1 MWNYECVNS
10 GEDYLAHHGILGM
23 KWGVR
28 RYQNSDGTLTAAGKK
43 RYGEA
48 EKELSDYLNAKEN
61 YKKAAA
67 KYGSASNNISTKMR
81 AYYKLKSASKQLSYA
96 KTDLK
101 DAEYRKK
108 LSEQKNKSKHQI
120 SLESEYMKNG
130 FTKEEAEL
138 AAYKRVR
145 TERAIAIVGGLTVA
159 AVGAYV
165 AYKHYDKVA
174 DRIIKGDTLLQNI
187 STNSDKGV
195 SDAFYASFGAHDNNR
210 YLGVYGKVLQDR
222 DDHWII
228 GLKNGVYKT
237 NIKVNESGLRV
248 ASPKSA
254 SKILENTMTKDPSF
268 SKNVEKMLSEW
279 GNQPLGNA
287 QRRVFEKAKS
297 SLNKGKVN
305 DKVYEA
311 VNIALVDHGKNGQE
325 LSSKFYQALKSAG
338 YDAIRD
344 VNDYKYS
351 GYGTR
356 NPLIVFNGAAKSS
369 VLNVTRLDSQRI
381 GSQFVKE
388 YKKMVAEQ
396 VVKAYAPYGAAEVG
410 ALLGGTAISNAIKEK
425 NDMKYVMEYRKE
437 HPNSKLTDKEI
448 IRNR

>member
-28 RYQNSDGTLTAAGKK
+28 RYQNEDGTLTSAGKK
-43 RYGEA
+43 RYGDA
-48 EKELSDYLNAKEN
+48 ENEVSNYLNAKEN
-61 YKKAAA
+61 YKKAVT
-67 KYGSASNNISTKMR
+67 KYGFASNNISTKMR
-81 AYYKLKSASKQLSYA
+81 AYYKLQSASKQLSYA

-108 LSEQKNKSKHQI
+108 LSEQKNKSKRQI

-145 TERAIAIVGGLTVA
+145 TERAIAIAGGLTVA

-195 SDAFYASFGAHDNNR
+195 SDAFYASFGKHDNNR
-210 YLGVYGKVLQDR
+210 YLGVYGKTLQDR
-222 DDHWII
+222 VNF
-228 GLKNGVYKT
+228 GFGNGVYKT
-237 NIKVNESGLRV
+237 NIKIDGSGLRV

-254 SKILENTMTKDPSF
+254 SKILGNTMANDPSF
-268 SKNVEKMLSEW
+268 SKNVEKMLDEW

-287 QRRVFEKAKS
+287 QKRVFEKARS

-369 VLNVTRLDSQRI
+369 VSNVTKLDSQRI

-396 VVKAYAPYGAAEVG
+396 VIKAYAPYGAAEVG
-410 ALLGGTAISNAIKEK
+410 ALLGSTAISNIAKEK

>member
-1 MWNYECVNS
+1 MRNYECVNS

-28 RYQNSDGTLTAAGKK
+28 RYQNSDGTLTSAGKK
-43 RYGEA
+43 RYGNA
-48 EKELSDYLNAKEN
+48 EKEVSDYLNAKEN
-61 YKKAAA
+61 YRKAVT
-67 KYGSASNNISTKMR
+67 KYGSASNSISTKMR

-96 KTDLK
+96 KIDLK

-108 LSEQKNKSKHQI
+108 LSEQKNKSKRQI

-145 TERAIAIVGGLTVA
+145 TERAIAIAGGLTVA

-195 SDAFYASFGAHDNNR
+195 SDAFYASFGKHDNNR
-210 YLGVYGKVLQDR
+210 YLGAYGKVLQDR
-222 DDHWII
+222 VNFGFGD
-228 GLKNGVYKT
+228 GVYKT
-237 NIKVNESGLRV
+237 NIRINESGLKV
-248 ASPKSA
+248 ASPKNA
-254 SKILENTMTKDPSF
+254 SKILQNTMAKDPSF
-268 SKNVEKMLSEW
+268 SKNIEKMLSEW
-279 GNQPLGNA
+279 ENQTLGDA
-287 QRRVFEKAKS
+287 QKKVFEKARS

-305 DKVYEA
+305 EKVYEA
-311 VNIALVDHGKNGQE
+311 VNIALVDHGQNGQE
-325 LSSKFYQALKSAG
+325 MSSKFYKALKSAG

-351 GYGTR
+351 GYGAR
-356 NPLIVFNGAAKSS
+356 NPLIIFNGAAKSS
-369 VLNVTRLDSQRI
+369 VSSVTKLDSQKI
-381 GSQFVKE
+381 GSQFIKE

-396 VVKAYAPYGAAEVG
+396 VIKAYAPYGAVEVG
-410 ALLGGTAISNAIKEK
+410 ALLGGTVVSNAAKEK
-425 NDMKYVMEYRKE
+425 RDMQYVREYRKE
-437 HPNSKLTDKEI
+437 HPNSKLTNKEI
-448 IRNR
+448 IRSR

>member
-1 MWNYECVNS
+1 MTS
-10 GEDYLAHHGILGM
+10 
-23 KWGVR
+23 
-28 RYQNSDGTLTAAGKK
+28 AGKK
-43 RYGEA
+43 RYGDA
-48 EKELSDYLNAKEN
+48 ENEVSNYLNAKEN
-61 YKKAAA
+61 YKKAVT
-67 KYGSASNNISTKMR
+67 KYGFASNNISTKMR
-81 AYYKLKSASKQLSYA
+81 AYYKLQSASKQLSYA

-108 LSEQKNKSKHQI
+108 LSEQKNKSKRQI

-145 TERAIAIVGGLTVA
+145 TERAIAIAGGLTVA

-195 SDAFYASFGAHDNNR
+195 SDAFYASFGKHDNNR
-210 YLGVYGKVLQDR
+210 YLDVYGKTLQDR
-222 DDHWII
+222 VNF
-228 GLKNGVYKT
+228 GFGNGVYKT
-237 NIKVNESGLRV
+237 NIKIDGSGLRV

-254 SKILENTMTKDPSF
+254 SKILGNTMANDPSF
-268 SKNVEKMLSEW
+268 SKNVEKMLDEW

-287 QRRVFEKAKS
+287 QKRVFEKARS

-369 VLNVTRLDSQRI
+369 VSNVTKLDSQRI

-396 VVKAYAPYGAAEVG
+396 VIKAYAPYGAAEVG
-410 ALLGGTAISNAIKEK
+410 ALLGSTAISNIAKEK

>member
-28 RYQNSDGTLTAAGKK
+28 RYQNEDGTLTSAGKK
-43 RYGEA
+43 RYGDA
-48 EKELSDYLNAKEN
+48 ENEVSNYLNAKEN
-61 YKKAAA
+61 YKKAVT
-67 KYGSASNNISTKMR
+67 KYGFASNNISTKMR
-81 AYYKLKSASKQLSYA
+81 AYYKLQSASKQLSYA

-108 LSEQKNKSKHQI
+108 LSEQKNKSKRQI

-145 TERAIAIVGGLTVA
+145 TERAIAIAGGLTVA

-195 SDAFYASFGAHDNNR
+195 SDAFYASFGKHDNNR
-210 YLGVYGKVLQDR
+210 YLGAYGKTLQDR
-222 DDHWII
+222 VNF
-228 GLKNGVYKT
+228 GFGNGVYKT
-237 NIKVNESGLRV
+237 NIKIDGSGLRV

-254 SKILENTMTKDPSF
+254 SKILGNTMANDPSF
-268 SKNVEKMLSEW
+268 SKNVEKMLDEW

-287 QRRVFEKAKS
+287 QKRVFEKARS

-369 VLNVTRLDSQRI
+369 VSSITKLDSQKI
-381 GSQFVKE
+381 GSQFIKE
-388 YKKMVAEQ
+388 YKKIVAEQ
-396 VVKAYAPYGAAEVG
+396 VVKAYAPYGAVEVG
-410 ALLGGTAISNAIKEK
+410 ALLGGTVASNAVKEK
-425 NDMKYVMEYRKE
+425 RDMQYVREYRKE
-437 HPNSKLTDKEI
+437 HPNSKLTNKEI

>member
-43 RYGEA
+43 RYGDA
-48 EKELSDYLNAKEN
+48 EKEVSNYLNAKEN
-61 YKKAAA
+61 YKKAVT
-67 KYGSASNNISTKMR
+67 KYGSPSNNISTKIR

-108 LSEQKNKSKHQI
+108 LSEQKNKSKRQI
-120 SLESEYMKNG
+120 SLESEYAKNG

-145 TERAIAIVGGLTVA
+145 TERAIAIAGGLTVA

-174 DRIIKGDTLLQNI
+174 DRIIKGNTLLQNI

-195 SDAFYASFGAHDNNR
+195 SDAFYASFGKHDNNR
-210 YLGVYGKVLQDR
+210 YLGVYGKTLQDR
-222 DDHWII
+222 VNFGFGD
-228 GLKNGVYKT
+228 GVYKT
-237 NIKVNESGLRV
+237 NIKIDDPGLRV

-254 SKILENTMTKDPSF
+254 SKILENTMAKDPSF

-279 GNQPLGNA
+279 ENQPLGNA
-287 QRRVFEKAKS
+287 QKRVFEKAKS

-351 GYGTR
+351 GYGAR
-356 NPLIVFNGAAKSS
+356 NPLIIFNGSEKSS
-369 VLNVTRLDSQRI
+369 VSSITKLDSQKI
-381 GSQFVKE
+381 GSQFIKE

-396 VVKAYAPYGAAEVG
+396 VVKAYAPYGAVEVG
-410 ALLGGTAISNAIKEK
+410 TLLGGTVVSNVAKEK
-425 NDMKYVMEYRKE
+425 RDMQYVREYRKE